1 MYLKWKRFLKHYK
14 LHFLFA
20 WRYFRG
26 KYSFQA
32 IQLIAWVS
40 VFAIAI
46 GTAALITIL
55 SVSNGFSEI
64 VNGLYSDFYADLR
77 VVPSTTKFVKLTQAQ
92 LSSIRQIPGVHYAT
106 GIVEN
111 KAILV
116 RDENQTVVFVKGVDS
131 NYIHINKVNQYLKR
145 GTFSLGN
152 LDSPKLVI
160 GIGVEENLLLYNA
173 ELGTQLELI
182 AVGRSGKSLKSMDQ
196 LNHLLAVQS
205 GAFSVQQEF
214 DAQYVFTSNQ
224 FAQYLFD
231 LDSNQ
236 YSGVE
241 LSIDLNKEKNIVAA
255 IQNLLG
261 PGFSVQNKYQQNADL
276 YKIMQIEKW
285 IIFAILA
292 LIMVVASF
300 NLVGA
305 LTMLVLE
312 KQKDIHVLH
321 AMGATAGTIQKIFLS
336 LSIVMSMTGAFIG
349 GLIASCLIFLQT
361 QFHFIQLQGVSF
373 IIDYY
378 PVKAIWT
385 DYLAVISLVVL
396 IAFVAGW
403 VPAKKAAG
411 RIFEKIG

>member
-1 MYLKWKRFLKHYK
+1 M
-14 LHFLFA
+14 HFLFA

-46 GTAALITIL
+46 GTAALLTIL

-77 VVPSTTKFVKLTQAQ
+77 VVPKATKFVHLTPQQ
-92 LSSIRQIPGVHYAT
+92 LNAVRQIDGVHYAT

-116 RDENQTVVFVKGVDS
+116 RNENQTVVFVKGVDS

-145 GTFSLGN
+145 GVFEVGS
-152 LDSPKLVI
+152 LDSPKLVL

-173 ELGTQLELI
+173 NLGESLELI

-196 LNHLLAVQS
+196 LNHLVAVQS

-241 LSIDLNKEKNIVAA
+241 LSIDLNKEKNIFTA
-255 IQNLLG
+255 IQDLLG
-261 PGFSVQNKYQQNADL
+261 PGFLVQNKYQQNADL

-336 LSIVMSMTGAFIG
+336 LSIVMAMTGALIG
-349 GLIASCLIFLQT
+349 GVIASCLIFLQT

-373 IIDYY
+373 VIDYY

-396 IAFVAGW
+396 IAIIAGW

>member
-1 MYLKWKRFLKHYK
+1 M
-14 LHFLFA
+14 HFLFA

-92 LSSIRQIPGVHYAT
+92 LSSVRQIPGVHYAT

-145 GTFSLGN
+145 GAFSLGN

-182 AVGRSGKSLKSMDQ
+182 AVGRSGKSLRSMDQ
-196 LNHLLAVQS
+196 LNHLVAVQS

-241 LSIDLNKEKNIVAA
+241 LSIDLNKEKSIVTA
-255 IQNLLG
+255 IQDILG
-261 PGFSVQNKYQQNADL
+261 TGFLVQNKYQQNADL

-336 LSIVMSMTGAFIG
+336 LSIVMAMTGAFIG

-385 DYLAVISLVVL
+385 DYLAVISLVIL
-396 IAFVAGW
+396 IALVAGW

>member
-1 MYLKWKRFLKHYK
+1 

-32 IQLIAWVS
+32 IQFIAWVS

-46 GTAALITIL
+46 GTAALLTIL

-77 VVPSTTKFVKLTQAQ
+77 VVPTTSKFAQ
-92 LSSIRQIPGVHYAT
+92 LSQVQLNAVRQIPGVHYAT

-116 RDENQTVVFVKGVDS
+116 HDENQTVVFVKGVDS

-145 GTFSLGN
+145 GVFEVGS
-152 LDSPKLVI
+152 LDSPKLVL
-160 GIGVEENLLLYNA
+160 GVGVEENLLLFNTD
-173 ELGTQLELI
+173 LGASMELI
-182 AVGRSGKSLKSMDQ
+182 AVGRSGKSLKSIDQ
-196 LNHLLAVQS
+196 LNHLVAVQS

-214 DAQYVFTSNQ
+214 DVQYVFTSNQ

-236 YSGVE
+236 YAGIE
-241 LSIDLNKEKNIVAA
+241 LSIDLAKEKTIVAA

-336 LSIVMSMTGAFIG
+336 LSIVMAMTGALIG
-349 GLIASCLIFLQT
+349 GLIASCVIFLQT

-373 IIDYY
+373 VIDYY

-385 DYLAVISLVVL
+385 DYLAVISLVIL
-396 IAFVAGW
+396 IAIVAGW
-403 VPAKKAAG
+403 IPAKKAAG

>member
-1 MYLKWKRFLKHYK
+1 M
-14 LHFLFA
+14 HFLFA

-77 VVPSTTKFVKLTQAQ
+77 VVPKTTKFVKLTQAE
-92 LSSIRQIPGVHYAT
+92 LNSIRQIPGVRYAT

-116 RDENQTVVFVKGVDS
+116 RNDNQTVVFVKGVDS

-145 GTFSLGN
+145 GVFSVGS
-152 LDSPKLVI
+152 LDSPKLVL
-160 GIGVEENLLLYNA
+160 GIGVEENLSLFNA
-173 ELGTQLELI
+173 ELGEPLELI
-182 AVGRSGKSLKSMDQ
+182 AVGRSGKSLKSIDQ
-196 LNHLLAVQS
+196 LNHLVALQS

-231 LDSNQ
+231 LDTNQ
-236 YSGVE
+236 YAGIE
-241 LSIDLNKEKNIVAA
+241 LSIDLANEKNIVTA
-255 IQNLLG
+255 IQNKLG
-261 PGFSVQNKYQQNADL
+261 TGFLVQNKYQQNADL
-276 YKIMQIEKW
+276 YKIMQVEKW

-312 KQKDIHVLH
+312 KQKDIQVLH

-336 LSIVMSMTGAFIG
+336 LSIVMAMTGAFIG

-373 IIDYY
+373 VIDYY
-378 PVKAIWT
+378 PVKAMWT

-396 IAFVAGW
+396 IAIVAGW